1 MPIPSLFTLSIS
13 IEHPPPL
20 SRQLLYLAASK
31 CPARDSFAYL
41 FSGTAA
47 RALPSLRQ
55 LQRLSV
61 PGQSYDADSIVPPYR
76 GIQFGPAAFMTAIA
90 PGHAKRRYV
99 RRFPILVPNMKQRH
113 TISFRNS
120 RRIWMRQKALCAALS
135 HPAGR
140 RLQGRR
146 RMRSQ
151 CCKKRC
157 GGRLHG
163 ASSGGHPADENA
175 NFFPGPRFRPCG
187 ALSEDNEL
195 SRILCLRSLSPTTR
209 TPFQRRR
216 QITAAL
222 FSGRR
227 IHLRKSI
234 SATYRKALAKTALD
248 MPRRRPMGTASML

>member
-1 MPIPSLFTLSIS
+1 MPLYLGCPIR
-13 IEHPPPL
+13 PPPL
-20 SRQLLYLAASK
+20 SRQLSR
-31 CPARDSFAYL
+31 PD
-41 FSGTAA
+41 
-47 RALPSLRQ
+47 
-55 LQRLSV
+55 
-61 PGQSYDADSIVPPYR
+61 
-76 GIQFGPAAFMTAIA
+76 
-90 PGHAKRRYV
+90 AKRRYV
-99 RRFPILVPNMKQRH
+99 RRLSILVPNMKQRYTVTFH
-113 TISFRNS
+113 DS
-120 RRIWMRQKALCAALS
+120 RRIWPRQKALCAALS

-195 SRILCLRSLSPTTR
+195 SRILCLRSLFPTTR